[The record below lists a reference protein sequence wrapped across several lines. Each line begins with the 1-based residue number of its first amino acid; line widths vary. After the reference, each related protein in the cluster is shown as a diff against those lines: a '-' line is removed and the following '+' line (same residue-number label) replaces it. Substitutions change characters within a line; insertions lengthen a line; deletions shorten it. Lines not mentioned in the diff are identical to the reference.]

1 MNQSLQQNQQKPRN
15 YPSNQIRTYTQNTF
29 PNGIRSK
36 LIGDAGNRSLE
47 LFLPENISV
56 VTLPGSLLYMRGNL
70 LKSKLKVNSFV
81 SALWRSL
88 SGSTLTLSEFKGLS
102 KSANHIESASNS
114 NRIHSGNYSGGYITL
129 GLPLPGDIVCV
140 EIPLGSKF
148 KYTKGAF
155 LAASD
160 NLDITGNLD
169 IKQIIPVG
177 TDQAFVGHIEHKQNS
192 TQNGYLW
199 LSTYGT
205 FETIVLQPNE
215 EIIIDNGMFLG
226 CDDTYDYKISRLGVS
241 FFGSILGTE
250 GWGMH
255 FRARNAPMT
264 IYTQTKS
271 VKELIAIMYAVGGA
285 NRGGGNLNVNT
296 LINGYDL
303 LSEGGKKKK
312 TKSLRSKSKT
322 SKKTKSKSKS
332 KSKKEK
338 SKK

>member
-1 MNQSLQQNQQKPRN
+1 MNKI
-15 YPSNQIRTYTQNTF
+15 NQIRSQNIRTFTQNVF
-29 PNGIRSK
+29 PNGIKSK

-47 LFLPENISV
+47 LFLPPNISV

-70 LKSKLKVNSFV
+70 QKSKLKVNSFV
-81 SALWRSL
+81 SSLWRSL
-88 SGSTLTLSEFKGLS
+88 SGSTITLSEFTGLS
-102 KSANHIESASNS
+102 KSENHIESASNS
-114 NRIHSGNYSGGYITL
+114 NRIHSGNYQGGFITL
-129 GLPLPGDIVCV
+129 GLPLPGDIVCI
-140 EIPLGSKF
+140 EIPIGSKF

-155 LAASD
+155 LAATT

-177 TDQAFVGHIEHKQNS
+177 TDQLFVGHIEHKQNS
-192 TQNGYLW
+192 TQPGYLW

-205 FETIVLQPNE
+205 FETIQLGPHE
-215 EIIIDNGMFLG
+215 EIIIDDGMFLG
-226 CDDTYDYKISRLGVS
+226 CNENYDYKISRLGVS

-255 FRARNAPMT
+255 FRSNDKPMT

-271 VKELIAIMYAVGGA
+271 IKELVGIIRAASGTH
-285 NRGGGNLNVNT
+285 RGGNNNLNVST

-312 TKSLRSKSKT
+312 KTKSI
-322 SKKTKSKSKS
+322 SKKTKSKSKKI
-332 KSKKEK
+332 KSKT
-338 SKK
+338 KK